1 MKVLWFTNTPCS
13 AAEKLQLKSHG
24 GGWLKALE
32 LELGGYPDIDLHI
45 CFYSAQPYEPFKYGS
60 TNYFPVQRK
69 NRGSKLQRLIQRMAE
84 RNYDEQE
91 LHQLLAVTK
100 AIQPDI
106 IHIHGTED
114 NFGLLQQQTQVPAVL
129 SIQGILNPLSEKFFA
144 GIPAREA
151 TRKESLK
158 AKLSFRSAGR
168 LHKSLR
174 KNAVREQQILKQTR
188 NVIGRTEWDKRV
200 SRIMA
205 PGSQYYIN
213 NEALRP
219 AFYEARWNKKA
230 FGHPLKIVTI
240 SSDAIY
246 KGFETIV
253 KTARLLA
260 AYPTLQYEWIIAGL
274 DKNSDIVQ
282 TTLKWLKED
291 VGPLHIKLV
300 GSASEKQVAELL
312 QEADIYCQVSHI
324 ENSPNSL
331 CEAMLIGMPVIASY
345 AGGTASLLD
354 NEKEGLLVQNG
365 DPHALAGAI
374 VQLGDNYP
382 LAAAMGEK
390 ARARAQ
396 ERHNKQAITN
406 DLIQIYKT
414 VIKHRPVHGS

>member
-1 MKVLWFTNTPCS
+1 MKVLWFTNTPCA

-32 LELGGYPDIDLHI
+32 LELGSYPDIDLHI
-45 CFYSAQPYEPFKYGS
+45 CFYSAQPYEPFKYGN
-60 TNYFPVQRK
+60 TTYIPVQRK
-69 NRGSKLQRLIQRMAE
+69 NRGSKLQRLVQRITE
-84 RNYDEQE
+84 KNYDQQE
-91 LHQLLAVTK
+91 LQHLLAVTK
-100 AIQPDI
+100 TVQPDI

-114 NFGLLQQQTQVPAVL
+114 NFGLLQQQIQVPAVL

-144 GIPAREA
+144 GIPASEA
-151 TRKESLK
+151 LRKESLK

-174 KNAVREQQILKQTR
+174 KNAVRETQILKQTR
-188 NVIGRTEWDKRV
+188 NVIGRTDWDKRV

-219 AFYEARWNKKA
+219 AFYEARWNKQA
-230 FGHPLKIVTI
+230 FNQPLKIVTI

-253 KTARLLA
+253 KTARLLT
-260 AYPTLQYEWIIAGL
+260 AYPALQFEWVIAGL
-274 DKNSDIVQ
+274 HMNSDIVH
-282 TTLKWLKED
+282 TTLKWLKENT
-291 VGPLHIKLV
+291 GSLNIKLI
-300 GSASEKQVAELL
+300 GSASEKELVQL
-312 QEADIYCQVSHI
+312 LLEADIYCQVSHI

-354 NEKEGLLVQNG
+354 NEKEGMLVQNG
-365 DPHALAGAI
+365 DAHALAGAI
-374 VQLGDNYP
+374 IQLNDHFP

-390 ARARAQ
+390 ARARALQ
-396 ERHNKQAITN
+396 RHNKQAITS

-414 VIKHRPVHGS
+414 VINHRSLHES